1 MCICLFVYICIVTC
15 YDVAA
20 QPEVKKPF
28 SWAAMASKNSGSTM
42 GSSVPPVPMMSSKPQ
57 PMKAEVK
64 IDNGPGLAGPQP
76 QRAARWVITLVMFI
90 LLTLTFFPLHCES
103 EQPVLSLQ

>member
-1 MCICLFVYICIVTC
+1 MCIVTC

-76 QRAARWVITLVMFI
+76 QRAARWVILNYTLVI
-90 LLTLTFFPLHCES
+90 LNLL
-103 EQPVLSLQ
+103 LSIDWRHNGI